1 MAVDRTKTTRYR
13 PAQARPQTLEELRQY
28 VWQELQHIGNALNL
42 TDDGH
47 LLYSSKIHKD
57 VDDTQPIAL
66 RDGLF
71 WNGEYFVPD
80 RRTRF
85 LPNGYISG
93 QEYQRGDE
101 VANGVQISECIVD
114 GATEYPYI
122 VPEGDP
128 EYIYFGTQTNTT
140 VTAKQVLFG
149 TRYTTGLDGFLT
161 GYRLYLF
168 AGFNYTIYTVR
179 DPEDEAPIFDRG
191 LTATPSEDGWQSF
204 STAPQLILAGALF
217 DVIVYVDA
225 KDVEPITLTF
235 NYNYTTPQ
243 NPGNPANGVIIHPVS
258 SPSTM
263 QIAYVDHDGSDRRA
277 ALDSLKEGDGISGW
291 GSFWTI
297 QGITP
302 GTTFVEFIV
311 TPAVVSVDEGVAP
324 FDFENV
330 PPLPIPYGYDTD
342 WWATPHYPNI
352 SGRGLFIYD
361 GGWDHIVPDDNHYGI
376 DIQVQTAYVPQQW
389 RVKIY
394 AEGGGGGGATG
405 TTIRPKVIYTALE
418 TYNVTA
424 TDENAL
430 IVTTSDNPVTVVVPD
445 ETGALPVGFICH
457 FHQNGLG
464 QVTIDK
470 AAGVSLVSSR
480 SLVTRAQHSSLSL
493 FKLNAN
499 YYSVV
504 GDQE

>member
-47 LLYSSKIHKD
+47 YLYSSKSHLD

-85 LPNGYISG
+85 IPGGYIGG

-101 VANGVQISECIVD
+101 VANGSQISECLVD
-114 GATEYPYI
+114 GATEPPYI
-122 VPEGDP
+122 VPGGDA
-128 EYIYFGTQTNTT
+128 EYIYDGVLVNTT
-140 VTAKQVLFG
+140 VPAKQVLFG
-149 TRYTTGLDGFLT
+149 HRYTSGIDGYISD
-161 GYRLYLF
+161 YRLYLF
-168 AGFNYTIYTVR
+168 AGFDYTLYTVI
-179 DPEDEAPIFDRG
+179 DPEG
-191 LTATPSEDGWQSF
+191 TPRFSQVLSFTPVADGWQNFTTDSLLLAAG
-204 STAPQLILAGALF
+204 STFDIL
-217 DVIVYVDA
+217 VYVSETDPA
-225 KDVEPITLTF
+225 ETTLTF

-243 NPGNPANGVIIHPVS
+243 NPGNPANGIITHPRS
-258 SPSTM
+258 APGFM
-263 QIAYVDHDGSDRRA
+263 RIAYVDNDGTDRQA
-277 ALDSLKEGDGISGW
+277 ALDSLSVGDTIVGR

-297 QGITP
+297 QSAAP
-302 GTTFVEFIV
+302 GAGFIEFGV
-311 TPAVVSVDEGVAP
+311 SPSVVATSVGVAP
-324 FDFENV
+324 FDFNTTTPV
-330 PPLPIPYGYDTD
+330 PIPYGYDTD
-342 WWATPHYPNI
+342 WWLGNPHPNLT
-352 SGRGLFIYD
+352 GKGLLAVD
-361 GGWDHIVPDDNHYGI
+361 SAWGTIVPDDTHYGV
-376 DIQVQTAYVPQQW
+376 DIEVQLAYVPTQW
-389 RVKIY
+389 RVKVI
-394 AEGGGGGGATG
+394 AEGGGGGTG
-405 TTIRPKVIYTALE
+405 VTTRPKVIYTALE

-464 QVTIDK
+464 RVTITGPD
-470 AAGVSLVSSR
+470 VTIVSSR
-480 SLVTRAQHSSLSL
+480 SLTTGAQHASLSL